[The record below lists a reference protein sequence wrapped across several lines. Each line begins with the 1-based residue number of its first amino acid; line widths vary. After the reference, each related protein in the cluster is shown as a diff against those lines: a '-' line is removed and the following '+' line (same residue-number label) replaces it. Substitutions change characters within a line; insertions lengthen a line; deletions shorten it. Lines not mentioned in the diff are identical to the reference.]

1 MAGAV
6 TLTRPVELMAG
17 DRDAKLAC
25 ELLPGYSRLFPHLA
39 EAPPSSTTEKGL
51 EELGRKMRN
60 DGEKDNGDV
69 TAGYTYLGQFIDH
82 DLTLDITPLPN
93 AQPDVDQ
100 IPNFRTP
107 FLDLDHVYA
116 GGPNVSPFLY
126 EINNLWGHERFLI
139 GMTGK
144 AKSRRKDGHEEEIA
158 SSADDLPRN
167 ARGIALVG
175 DPRQD
180 ENLVIA
186 QLHVAFLKFHN
197 RVLEELEKGKM
208 VDVGPINGT
217 LFEKAR
223 RLVTWNY
230 QYVVLHDFLEKVL
243 DARAYKT
250 LKEKISKWT
259 RPPANFRL
267 PVEFSSAAFRFGHS
281 MVRDSYI
288 INVDHQ
294 DADLLCLLALTGV
307 GSQTI
312 SCPELPPPVAVPFV
326 LPADWRVEWQRF
338 FLRPQAKPHFNA
350 AEKIN
355 TKIANRLHN
364 LRPETVALF
373 SAAVLGQTKQL
384 TPPEDVLPVRTLLR
398 GARMGLPVGQRVAQS
413 LGLEVLNPDTE
424 IAPPGGPHTEVL
436 RQYGFHTKTPLW
448 YYILKEA
455 ELAKPGFGTRLGP
468 VGSRLV
474 ADVIVSSLQADPCSF
489 VSLNSGWEPVLGG
502 SPARKMSDILHFI
515 GVLD

>member
-1 MAGAV
+1 
-6 TLTRPVELMAG
+6 MAG
-17 DRDAKLAC
+17 DQDAKLG
-25 ELLPGYSRLFPHLA
+25 ELLPGYSRLFPQLV
-39 EAPPSSTTEKGL
+39 EDPPSSTIEKGL
-51 EELGRKMRN
+51 EELGRKMKN
-60 DGEKDNGDV
+60 DGEKDNQDV

-82 DLTLDITPLPN
+82 DLTLDITPLPD
-93 AQPDVDQ
+93 AHPEVEE

-126 EINNLWGHERFLI
+126 EMSNPPGHERFLI

-144 AKSRRKDGHEEEIA
+144 AKSRRKDGHQEEFA
-158 SSADDLPRN
+158 SSPDDLPRN
-167 ARGIALVG
+167 ARGVALVG

-197 RVLEELEKGKM
+197 RVLEELEKGTIA
-208 VDVGPINGT
+208 DAGPPNGA

-230 QYVVLHDFLEKVL
+230 QYVVLHDVLEKLL
-243 DARAYKT
+243 DAGVYKT
-250 LKEKISKWT
+250 LKEKAAKRT
-259 RPPANFRL
+259 RTPANFRL
-267 PVEFSSAAFRFGHS
+267 PVEFSGAAFRFGHS
-281 MVRDSYI
+281 MVRDSYVI
-288 INVDHQ
+288 SVDHQ
-294 DADLLCLLALTGV
+294 DADLLCLLALTGA
-307 GSQTI
+307 GSQSI
-312 SCPELPPPVAVPFV
+312 PCSELPSPAVPFV
-326 LPADWRVEWQRF
+326 LPADWKVEWQRF
-338 FLRPQAKPHFNA
+338 FLRPPVKPNFNA
-350 AEKIN
+350 AQKIN

-364 LRPETVALF
+364 LHPETVALF
-373 SAAVLGQTKQL
+373 SAAVPNQTKQL
-384 TPPEDVLPVRTLLR
+384 TSPEEVLPVRTLLR
-398 GARMGLPVGQRVAQS
+398 GARMGLPIGQRVAHA
-413 LGLEVLNPDTE
+413 LGLEPLNSDTE

-436 RQYGFHTKTPLW
+436 RKYGFHTKTPLW

-455 ELAKPGFGTRLGP
+455 ELAKPGFGTHLGP

-489 VSLNSGWEPVLGG
+489 VSLNPCWEPVLGG
-502 SPARKMSDILHFI
+502 SPAGKMSDILHFT